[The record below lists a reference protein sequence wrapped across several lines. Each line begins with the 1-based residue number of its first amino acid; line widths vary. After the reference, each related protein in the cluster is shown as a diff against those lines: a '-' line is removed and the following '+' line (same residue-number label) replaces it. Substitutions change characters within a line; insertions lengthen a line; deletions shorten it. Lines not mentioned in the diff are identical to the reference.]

1 MLYLNPARNITIRN
15 SFKLSEGIIIM
26 NTENTLSESQIAEWK
41 KKYGKVYK
49 TVVGDDVLVWRKIK
63 RSEYIKA
70 MTEIDEED
78 TQVKIYLR
86 QDFITKTATLY
97 PDNIEELIEENGGLS
112 LCMADQI
119 MSKSGFDITAT
130 SEL

>member
-1 MLYLNPARNITIRN
+1 
-15 SFKLSEGIIIM
+15 M